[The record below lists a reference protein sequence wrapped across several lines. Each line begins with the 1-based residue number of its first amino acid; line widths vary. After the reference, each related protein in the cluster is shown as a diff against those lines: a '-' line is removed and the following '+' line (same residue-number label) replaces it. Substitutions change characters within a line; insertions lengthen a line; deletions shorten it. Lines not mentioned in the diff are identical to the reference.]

1 MEVFTIDITLNLLLP
16 LVVLTHRAIQTQ
28 LEPGNPT
35 KLPNA
40 DLIPAQTEGPIG
52 QQRVSIFKNQHRRV
66 EWWVCFS
73 KFDEIL
79 AKSG

>member
-28 LEPGNPT
+28 LEPGNPA

-52 QQRVSIFKNQHRRV
+52 
-66 EWWVCFS
+66 
-73 KFDEIL
+73 
-79 AKSG
+79 